1 MTFSEYIKSLKDK
14 TVALLGIGVSNRPLI
29 DILCDSGAKVIVCDK
44 KNRDELGD
52 IVNNLTDKGVTLRLG
67 EGYLDNLFADVLF
80 RSPGMR
86 PDLPALERVRE
97 LGGVVT
103 SELEVFFDLCP
114 CPIIAVT
121 GSDGKT
127 TTTTLIYT
135 LLTQAGYTCH
145 LGGNIG
151 HPLLA
156 DTPNIKPTDFAVV
169 ELSSFQLM
177 TMKKSPDIAVI
188 TNLSPNHLDMHRG
201 MEEYV
206 SAKKNIFLNQSKDN
220 RVVLNADNDITAGFV
235 SETVGKTVVFSKM
248 DSGADGV
255 YCRNGEIIVREN
267 GNETVIMATA
277 DIRIPGIHNVE
288 NYMAAIGAVWG
299 LVGVEHIV
307 EVAKTFSGVEHRC
320 ELVRELDE
328 VRYYNDSIA
337 TSPTRVIAGLR
348 AFDRK
353 VILIAGGYDKHI
365 PFDVLG
371 PEIIKHVKALVLCG
385 ATAEKI
391 RKCVTDCPEYNEK
404 TLPIVEFDDF
414 TKAVSYTRE
423 IATAGDIVTLS
434 PACAAFDQFKNFAQR
449 GQRYKEIVNEF

>member
-1 MTFSEYIKSLKDK
+1 MTFSEYLSTLKDK
-14 TVALLGIGVSNRPLI
+14 KVALLGIGVSNRPLI
-29 DILCDSGAKVIVCDK
+29 DILCDCGAKVIVCDK
-44 KNRDELGD
+44 KSADELGD
-52 IVNNLTDKGVTLRLG
+52 IVQELENKGVTLRLG
-67 EGYLDNLFADVLF
+67 EGYLDNLSADVLF

-86 PDLPALERVRE
+86 PDLPALEKVRKD
-97 LGGVVT
+97 GGIVT

-135 LLTQAGYTCH
+135 ILTEGGYTCH

-156 DTPNIKPTDFAVV
+156 DTPNIAPTDFAVV

-177 TMKKSPDIAVI
+177 TMKKSPNIAVV
-188 TNLSPNHLDMHRG
+188 TNLSPNHLDMHHG

-206 SAKKNIFLNQSKDN
+206 EAKKNIFLHQSKND
-220 RVVLNADNDITAGFV
+220 RVVLNADNDITLSFA
-235 SETVGKTVVFSKM
+235 SETTSKTVMFSKTEKI
-248 DSGADGV
+248 ADGV
-255 YCRNGEIIVREN
+255 YLRDGEIIVLEN
-267 GNETVIMATA
+267 GKETKVMSAS

-299 LVGVEHIV
+299 LVNVEHIV
-307 EVAKTFSGVEHRC
+307 KVAKTFSGVEHRC
-320 ELVRELDE
+320 ELVRELDG

-337 TSPTRVIAGLR
+337 TSPTRVIAGLK

-365 PFDVLG
+365 PFDELG
-371 PEIIKHVKALVLCG
+371 PYVIKHVKALVLCG
-385 ATAEKI
+385 ATADKI
-391 RKCVTDCPEYNEK
+391 RKCVTDCPDYDAK
-404 TLPIVEFDDF
+404 TLPIYEFDDF
-414 TKAVSYTRE
+414 TQAVNYTRE
-423 IATAGDIVTLS
+423 IASTGDIVTLS
-434 PACAAFDQFKNFAQR
+434 PACAAFDRFKNFAQR